1 MRCPA
6 RSRSAGTRSARRRF
20 PCGSEATFAGCPHS
34 PKTRLVLLRHLSER
48 GLTVISAT
56 AEVPSTIEEL
66 DAKWLTRVLGAA
78 ITGVRAEQIAVDSG
92 FSSLLY
98 RLHLTGDASVPG
110 SVIAKLPAQSE
121 GRVAMEVMGGD
132 ARELAFYRYVAGR
145 APMGTPRVYA
155 ARMAT
160 DSTDFVLVLEDLGDW
175 DNADHLAGLSLER
188 VRLGIAQ
195 LAGLHAWS
203 TDPAN
208 SAALNAFPSLDN
220 QMTREVFPAVFA
232 QGWQVYREHARAP
245 VTPVVAR
252 YAERFADHAGHAL
265 RALTER
271 SMLVHGDIRADNL
284 FFSPDQ
290 LKVVDFQLAARGVGA
305 SDIAY
310 LVSQGLPTALRA
322 GRDEELVRGYLESLD
337 GCGVD
342 DYSFDEAWRHYRFA
356 VAYLICLPVTALINW
371 ESLPERS
378 RQLCLTLTERA
389 VAAIDEVEAL
399 AVFE

>member
-1 MRCPA
+1 V
-6 RSRSAGTRSARRRF
+6 T
-20 PCGSEATFAGCPHS
+20 
-34 PKTRLVLLRHLSER
+34 
-48 GLTVISAT
+48 SAT
-56 AEVPSTIEEL
+56 AEVPSTVEEL
-66 DAKWLTRVLGAA
+66 DGRWLTRVLGATV
-78 ITGVRAEQIAVDSG
+78 TGVRAEQIAVDSG

-98 RLHLTGDASVPG
+98 RLHLTGDASLPG

-121 GRVAMEVMGGD
+121 ARGAMEMMGGY

-155 ARMAT
+155 ARMAA
-160 DSTDFVLVLEDLGDW
+160 DSTDFVLVLEDLWDW

-188 VRLGIAQ
+188 VRLGIAA

-208 SAALNAFPSLDN
+208 ADALRAFPSLDTEV
-220 QMTREVFPAVFA
+220 TRGVLPAVFA

-252 YAERFADHAGHAL
+252 YAERFADHAAAAV

-284 FFSPDQ
+284 FFSGDQ

-305 SDIAY
+305 SDVAY

-322 GRDEELVRGYLESLD
+322 GRDEKLVRGYLESL
-337 GCGVD
+337 GACGVD
-342 DYSFDEAWRHYRFA
+342 DYSFDDAWRHYRFA
-356 VAYLICLPVTALINW
+356 VAYLICLPVTALISW

-378 RQLCLTLTERA
+378 RLLCLTLTERA
-389 VAAIDEVEAL
+389 AAAIDEIDAL
-399 AVFE
+399 AVFG